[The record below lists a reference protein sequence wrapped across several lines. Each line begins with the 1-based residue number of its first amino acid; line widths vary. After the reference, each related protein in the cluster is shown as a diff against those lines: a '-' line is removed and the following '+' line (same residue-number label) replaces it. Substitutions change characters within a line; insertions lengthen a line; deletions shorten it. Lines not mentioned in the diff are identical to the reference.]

1 MPVRNCFKVMPVNRI
16 VGPNETITAER
27 VRDYAKVDVPR
38 SVARIQEFLQHPCC
52 EEAMRPGVA
61 EAARLRGLTRRA
73 RKFPQL
79 IFLCPTPAE
88 ANCVWHFY
96 VDERF
101 HVSAGSP

>member
-1 MPVRNCFKVMPVNRI
+1 MAASPFSGIHLARAKQVGEG
-16 VGPNETITAER
+16 VGPTL
-27 VRDYAKVDVPR
+27 DAKVDVPR